1 MSDENNKNCL
11 DLIPNSPNQPHKN
24 CMQTV
29 RGTTKE
35 ILGVKG
41 LKHHGTHK
49 KQGLFQDLPGPRLI
63 FPRHKNFILN
73 CLIPKISKS
82 ILLTAYAHFLQCK
95 FSKLY
100 CLI

>member
-1 MSDENNKNCL
+1 MRITKTV
-11 DLIPNSPNQPHKN
+11 LISYQIFQTNLKN

-63 FPRHKNFILN
+63 FPRHKNFTLN
-73 CLIPKISKS
+73 CLIPKI
-82 ILLTAYAHFLQCK
+82 
-95 FSKLY
+95 
-100 CLI
+100 